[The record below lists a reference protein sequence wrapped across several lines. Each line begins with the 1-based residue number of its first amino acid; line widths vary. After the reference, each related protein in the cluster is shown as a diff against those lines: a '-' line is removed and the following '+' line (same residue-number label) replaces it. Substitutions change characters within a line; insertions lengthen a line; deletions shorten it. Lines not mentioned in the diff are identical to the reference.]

1 MEVQRSDLVGQYL
14 GSSTEKTKAKILEA
28 RGGVLFVDEA
38 YRLIPTAGKDFG
50 REAIEEL
57 MAVMEE
63 SDPVMIFAGYEKPM
77 EKFLNVNPGLRS
89 RIYRKF
95 VFPDYTA
102 EELGEIF
109 NLKAKE
115 KGFVI
120 GELDV
125 PGILSKY
132 TTQDQR
138 KTMNARLVRI
148 LLEESIKEAS
158 QRLPLDAPLQDL
170 MKIEESDIV
179 AGCLRLPSVP
189 GRDDLSS
196 S

>member
-1 MEVQRSDLVGQYL
+1 MQRSDLVGQYL
-14 GSSTEKTKAKILEA
+14 GSTTEKTKAKIMEA

-63 SDPVMIFAGYEKPM
+63 GDPVMIFAGYEKPM

-95 VFPDYTA
+95 VFPDYST

-109 NLKAKE
+109 SLKAKK

-120 GELDV
+120 GEVDV
-125 PGILSKY
+125 PGILSEF
-132 TTQDQR
+132 TTEEQR

-148 LLEESIKEAS
+148 LLQESVEEAS
-158 QRLPLDAPLQDL
+158 NRLPLDAPLNEL

-179 AGCLRLPSVP
+179 AGCSRLPIVP
-189 GRDDLSS
+189 ARDDASTS
-196 S
+196 

>member
-14 GSSTEKTKAKILEA
+14 GSTTEKTKAKILEA

-63 SDPVMIFAGYEKPM
+63 GDPVMIFAGYEKQM
-77 EKFLNVNPGLRS
+77 ERFLNVNPGLRS

-125 PGILSKY
+125 PGILSKH
-132 TTQDQR
+132 TTEDQR
-138 KTMNARLVRI
+138 KTMNARLVRT
-148 LLEESIKEAS
+148 LLEESIEEAS
-158 QRLPLDAPLQDL
+158 QRVPLDAPIQDL

-189 GRDDLSS
+189 GGGDLSS
-196 S
+196 T